1 MSSRPKKRTEWIV
14 ITERFGYLVLPVK
27 KGRSV
32 IVLLG
37 FPESGKP
44 YLKVAGFG
52 TGRSTYVG
60 ERFERLAFE
69 VRPLSQREFDDIS
82 PVVKKVL
89 PEELRNLE
97 LVL

>member
-1 MSSRPKKRTEWIV
+1 MASRPKKQTEWIV
-14 ITERFGYLVLPVK
+14 ITERFGYLVVPMSRK
-27 KGRSV
+27 RSL

-44 YLKVAGFG
+44 YLKVAGYG
-52 TGRSTYVG
+52 TGRTTYVG

-69 VRPLSQREFDDIS
+69 VKLISQAELDKIS
-82 PVVKKVL
+82 ALVKQTL
-89 PEELRNLE
+89 PAELRNLE